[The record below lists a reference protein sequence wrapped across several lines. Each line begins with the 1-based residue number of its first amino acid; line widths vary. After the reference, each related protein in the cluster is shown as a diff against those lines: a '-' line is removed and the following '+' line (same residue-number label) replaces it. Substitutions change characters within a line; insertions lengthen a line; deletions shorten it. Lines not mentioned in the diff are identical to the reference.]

1 MTNAMRSKGYGF
13 IYYRDGAST
22 EAAIKELNGREV
34 LGRRI
39 KVRYAGQQRP
49 VDDLLEDDPVKGAE
63 EEDFSYYFSMPHLLT
78 MMDTIVDHEDDSV
91 GGEGGGVMN
100 GGPCL
105 TVPLCEDSADLGYVG
120 APTAFPKL
128 FDGAVGSC
136 TGNTSSR
143 SPSSV
148 LPDE

>member
-1 MTNAMRSKGYGF
+1 MRSKGYGF

-22 EAAIKELNGREV
+22 EAALKELNGKEV

-49 VDDLLEDDPVKGAE
+49 VDDLLEDKPAKNAE
-63 EEDFSYYFSMPHLLT
+63 EEDFSYYFSIPHLLT
-78 MMDTIVDHEDDSV
+78 MMNTIVDHDEESLT
-91 GGEGGGVMN
+91 
-100 GGPCL
+100 GGPRLVVAPPPEETGNRGIGAL
-105 TVPLCEDSADLGYVG
+105 TS
-120 APTAFPKL
+120 FPKL
-128 FDGAVGSC
+128 FEEMVESY

-143 SPSSV
+143 SPST